1 MIDQNEII
9 GLIAAVCTTFAFAP
23 QVMKVWKTKQT
34 KDLSL
39 RMYSIM
45 FLGILLWLVYGILID
60 SLSIILANVV
70 TAISWDDFG
79 VYYPRQGYQVKKH
92 PEGCLFVA

>member
-9 GLIAAVCTTFAFAP
+9 GLIAAVCTTFAFIP

-70 TAISWDDFG
+70 TSTLVGTIL
-79 VYYPRQGYQVKKH
+79 VYIIKGKQ
-92 PEGCLFVA
+92 

>member
-9 GLIAAVCTTFAFAP
+9 GLIAAVCTTFAFIP

-45 FLGILLWLVYGILID
+45 FIGIILWLVYGIRID
-60 SLSIILANVV
+60 SLSIIMANIV
-70 TAISWDDFG
+70 TATLVGTIL
-79 VYYPRQGYQVKKH
+79 VYIIKGKQ
-92 PEGCLFVA
+92 

>member
-9 GLIAAVCTTFAFAP
+9 GLIAAACTTFAFIP
-23 QVMKVWKTKQT
+23 QVMKVWNTKQT

-45 FLGILLWLVYGILID
+45 FIGILLWLIYGIRID
-60 SLSIILANVV
+60 SLSIILVNVV
-70 TAISWDDFG
+70 TAILVGTILMFIIAG
-79 VYYPRQGYQVKKH
+79 KVKK
-92 PEGCLFVA
+92 

>member
-9 GLIAAVCTTFAFAP
+9 GLIEAVCTTFAFVP
-23 QVMKVWKTKQT
+23 QVIKVWKTKQT

-39 RMYSIM
+39 SMYSIM
-45 FLGILLWLVYGILID
+45 FLGILLWLVYGIIIE

-70 TAISWDDFG
+70 TATLVGTILAHVIKG
-79 VYYPRQGYQVKKH
+79 K
-92 PEGCLFVA
+92 

>member
-9 GLIAAVCTTFAFAP
+9 GLIAAVCTTFAFIP

-45 FLGILLWLVYGILID
+45 FIGLILWLVYGIRID
-60 SLSIILANVV
+60 SLSIIMANVV
-70 TAISWDDFG
+70 TATLVGTILVFIIKG
-79 VYYPRQGYQVKKH
+79 KQ
-92 PEGCLFVA
+92 

>member
-9 GLIAAVCTTFAFAP
+9 GLIAAVCTTFAFVP
-23 QVMKVWKTKQT
+23 QVIKVWKTKQT

-45 FLGILLWLVYGILID
+45 FLGILLWLVYGIIID

-70 TAISWDDFG
+70 TATLVGTIL
-79 VYYPRQGYQVKKH
+79 VYVIKGK
-92 PEGCLFVA
+92 

>member
-9 GLIAAVCTTFAFAP
+9 GLIAAVCTTFAFVP

-45 FLGILLWLVYGILID
+45 FIGILLWLVYGIRID

-70 TAISWDDFG
+70 TATLVGMIL
-79 VYYPRQGYQVKKH
+79 VYIIKGKNTK
-92 PEGCLFVA
+92 

>member
-9 GLIAAVCTTFAFAP
+9 GLIAAVCTTFAFIP
-23 QVMKVWKTKQT
+23 QVIKVWKTKNT

-45 FLGILLWLVYGILID
+45 FIGIILWLVYGIRIN

-70 TAISWDDFG
+70 TAILVG
-79 VYYPRQGYQVKKH
+79 TILVYIIKGEQ
-92 PEGCLFVA
+92 

>member
-9 GLIAAVCTTFAFAP
+9 GLIAAVCTTFAFVP

-45 FLGILLWLVYGILID
+45 FIGILLWLVYGILID
-60 SLSIILANVV
+60 SLSIKLANLV
-70 TAISWDDFG
+70 TATLVGTIL
-79 VYYPRQGYQVKKH
+79 VYIIKGKQ
-92 PEGCLFVA
+92 

>member
-9 GLIAAVCTTFAFAP
+9 GLIAAVCTTFAFIP

-45 FLGILLWLVYGILID
+45 FIGIILWLVYGIRID
-60 SLSIILANVV
+60 SLSIIMANVV
-70 TAISWDDFG
+70 TATLVGTIL
-79 VYYPRQGYQVKKH
+79 VYIFKGKQ
-92 PEGCLFVA
+92 

>member
-9 GLIAAVCTTFAFAP
+9 GLIAAVCTTFAFIP

-45 FLGILLWLVYGILID
+45 FIGIILWLVYGIRID
-60 SLSIILANVV
+60 SLSIIMANVV
-70 TAISWDDFG
+70 TASLVGTIL
-79 VYYPRQGYQVKKH
+79 VYIIKGKQ
-92 PEGCLFVA
+92 

>member
-9 GLIAAVCTTFAFAP
+9 GLIAAVCTTFAFIP

-45 FLGILLWLVYGILID
+45 FIGVLLWLVYGIRID
-60 SLSIILANVV
+60 RLSIILANLV
-70 TAISWDDFG
+70 TAILVGTILVFII
-79 VYYPRQGYQVKKH
+79 QGKDTK
-92 PEGCLFVA
+92 

>member
-9 GLIAAVCTTFAFAP
+9 GLIAAVCTTFAFIP
-23 QVMKVWKTKQT
+23 QVIKVWKTKNT

-45 FLGILLWLVYGILID
+45 FIGIILWLVYGIRIN

-70 TAISWDDFG
+70 TAILVG
-79 VYYPRQGYQVKKH
+79 TILVYIIKGKQ
-92 PEGCLFVA
+92 

>member
-9 GLIAAVCTTFAFAP
+9 GLIAAVCTTFAFIP

-45 FLGILLWLVYGILID
+45 FIGIILWLVYGIRID
-60 SLSIILANVV
+60 SLSIIMANVV
-70 TAISWDDFG
+70 TATLVGTIL
-79 VYYPRQGYQVKKH
+79 VYIIKGK
-92 PEGCLFVA
+92 

>member
-9 GLIAAVCTTFAFAP
+9 GLIAAVCTTFAFVP

-45 FLGILLWLVYGILID
+45 FIGILLWLVYGIRID

-70 TAISWDDFG
+70 TAILVG
-79 VYYPRQGYQVKKH
+79 TILVYIIKGKQ
-92 PEGCLFVA
+92 

>member
-9 GLIAAVCTTFAFAP
+9 GLIAAVCTTFAFIP

-45 FLGILLWLVYGILID
+45 FIGVLLWLVYGIRID

-70 TAISWDDFG
+70 TAILVGTILVFII
-79 VYYPRQGYQVKKH
+79 QGKDTK
-92 PEGCLFVA
+92 

>member
-9 GLIAAVCTTFAFAP
+9 GLIAAVCTTFAFIP
-23 QVMKVWKTKQT
+23 QVIKVWKTKQT
-34 KDLSL
+34 MDLSL

-45 FLGILLWLVYGILID
+45 FIGILLWLVYGIRID

-70 TAISWDDFG
+70 TAILVG
-79 VYYPRQGYQVKKH
+79 TILVYIIKGKQ
-92 PEGCLFVA
+92 

>member
-9 GLIAAVCTTFAFAP
+9 GLIAAVCTTFAFIP

-45 FLGILLWLVYGILID
+45 FIGILLWLVYGIRID

-70 TAISWDDFG
+70 TAILVG
-79 VYYPRQGYQVKKH
+79 TILVYIIKGKQ
-92 PEGCLFVA
+92 

>member
-9 GLIAAVCTTFAFAP
+9 GLIAAVCTTFAFVP
-23 QVMKVWKTKQT
+23 QVMKVWKTKQI

-70 TAISWDDFG
+70 TATLVGTIL
-79 VYYPRQGYQVKKH
+79 VYIIQGKDTK
-92 PEGCLFVA
+92 

>member
-1 MIDQNEII
+1 MINQNEII
-9 GLIAAVCTTFAFAP
+9 GLIAAVCTTFAFIP

-45 FLGILLWLVYGILID
+45 FMGIILWLVYGIRID
-60 SLSIILANVV
+60 SLSIIMANVV
-70 TAISWDDFG
+70 TATLVGTIL
-79 VYYPRQGYQVKKH
+79 VYIIKGKQ
-92 PEGCLFVA
+92 

>member
-9 GLIAAVCTTFAFAP
+9 GLIAAVCTSFAFVP
-23 QVMKVWKTKQT
+23 QFMKVWKTKQT

-45 FLGILLWLVYGILID
+45 FLGILLWLVYGIIID

-70 TAISWDDFG
+70 TATLVGTIL
-79 VYYPRQGYQVKKH
+79 VYVIKGK
-92 PEGCLFVA
+92 